1 MSIQRRSKWTFWVK
15 FWQILLVN
23 LRLETLR
30 RRWGP
35 KAGKHYLIFSRFCE
49 RLVIQHWEI
58 NVNLRAIINPLI
70 PVSSIWEGQFY
81 RESLGQLF
89 KFFRKCRQSFDFR
102 AKNLW
107 IGGVNAISE
116 PSLVWKEPFVN
127 WRLLKRD
134 SRSLKNIQVQH
145 LILWKLRKK
154 LSEFL
159 KKRHHPSTLK
169 NSREKVQFLFT
180 NALET

>member
-23 LRLETLR
+23 LRFETLR

-58 NVNLRAIINPLI
+58 NVNLRAIINHLI

-154 LSEFL
+154 NIGVFKKMLHHRSNTL
-159 KKRHHPSTLK
+159 KKSRK
-169 NSREKVQFLFT
+169 KFNSCSQML
-180 NALET
+180 